1 MSIRESVLS
10 ELKTAMKSKNVNS
23 INTLRLILASLK
35 DKDII
40 ARGNG
45 NLSGINEIE
54 ITSLLQTMIKQRH
67 DSIELYKKG
76 KREDLVKK
84 EENEISI
91 ILEFL
96 PKQLNEKEVELAVLD
111 SIKLTEA
118 NSIKDMG
125 KVINLMKQNYIGKMD
140 FRIVS
145 AVVKEKLTK

>member
-1 MSIRESVLS
+1 MSIRERVLS
-10 ELKTAMKSKNVNS
+10 ELKTGMKSKNVNS

-125 KVINLMKQNYIGKMD
+125 KVINLMKQKYNGKMD
-140 FRIVS
+140 FRIAS
-145 AVVKEKLTK
+145 KVVKEKLL

>member
-1 MSIRESVLS
+1 MSIREKVIS
-10 ELKTAMKSKNVNS
+10 ELKTAMKSKDVNS
-23 INTLRLILASLK
+23 INTLRLILASIK

-45 NLSGINEIE
+45 NSSGINEIE

-76 KREDLVKK
+76 KREDLVTK

-91 ILEFL
+91 ILDFL
-96 PKQLNEKEVELAVLD
+96 PKQLNEKEIELAVLD

-125 KVINLMKQNYIGKMD
+125 KVINLMKQKYNGKMD
-140 FRIVS
+140 FRIAS
-145 AVVKEKLTK
+145 KVVKENLL

>member
-1 MSIRESVLS
+1 MSIRENVLS

-54 ITSLLQTMIKQRH
+54 ITSLLQTMIKQRY

-84 EENEISI
+84 EENY
-91 ILEFL
+91 
-96 PKQLNEKEVELAVLD
+96 EKEE
-111 SIKLTEA
+111 S
-118 NSIKDMG
+118 S
-125 KVINLMKQNYIGKMD
+125 
-140 FRIVS
+140 
-145 AVVKEKLTK
+145 

>member
-1 MSIRESVLS
+1 MSIRERVLS

-125 KVINLMKQNYIGKMD
+125 KVINLMKQKYNGKMN

-145 AVVKEKLTK
+145 KVVKERLL

>member
-125 KVINLMKQNYIGKMD
+125 KVINLMKQKYNGKMD

-145 AVVKEKLTK
+145 KVVKEKLL

>member
-1 MSIRESVLS
+1 MSIRERVLL

-54 ITSLLQTMIKQRH
+54 ITSLLQTMIKQRY

-125 KVINLMKQNYIGKMD
+125 KVINLMKQKYNGKMD

-145 AVVKEKLTK
+145 KVVKERLL

>member
-45 NLSGINEIE
+45 NLLGINEIE

-125 KVINLMKQNYIGKMD
+125 KVINLMKQKYNGKMD

-145 AVVKEKLTK
+145 KVVKERLL

>member
-1 MSIRESVLS
+1 MSIREKVLS
-10 ELKTAMKSKNVNS
+10 ELKTAMKSKDVNS
-23 INTLRLILASLK
+23 INTLRLILASIK

-45 NLSGINEIE
+45 NSSGINEIE

-76 KREDLVKK
+76 KREDLVTK

-91 ILEFL
+91 ILDFL
-96 PKQLNEKEVELAVLD
+96 PKQLNEKEIELAVLD

-125 KVINLMKQNYIGKMD
+125 KVINLMKQKYNGKMD

-145 AVVKEKLTK
+145 KVVKERLL

>member
-1 MSIRESVLS
+1 MSIREKVLS
-10 ELKTAMKSKNVNS
+10 ELKTAMKSKDVNS
-23 INTLRLILASLK
+23 INTLRLILASIK

-45 NLSGINEIE
+45 NSSGINEIE

-76 KREDLVKK
+76 KREDLVTK

-91 ILEFL
+91 ILDFL
-96 PKQLNEKEVELAVLD
+96 PKQLNEKEIELAVLD

-125 KVINLMKQNYIGKMD
+125 KVINLMKQKYNGKMD
-140 FRIVS
+140 FRIAS
-145 AVVKEKLTK
+145 KVVKENLL

>member
-54 ITSLLQTMIKQRH
+54 ITSLLQTMIKQRY

-125 KVINLMKQNYIGKMD
+125 KVINLMKQKYNGKMD

-145 AVVKEKLTK
+145 KVVKERLL

>member
-1 MSIRESVLS
+1 MSIRESMLS

-54 ITSLLQTMIKQRH
+54 ITSLLQTMIKQRY

-125 KVINLMKQNYIGKMD
+125 KVINLMKQKYNGKMD

-145 AVVKEKLTK
+145 KVVKERLL

>member
-1 MSIRESVLS
+1 MSIRERVLS

-54 ITSLLQTMIKQRH
+54 ITSLLQTMIKQRY

-125 KVINLMKQNYIGKMD
+125 KVINLMKQKYNGKMD

-145 AVVKEKLTK
+145 KVVKERLL

>member
-1 MSIRESVLS
+1 MSIRERVLS

-96 PKQLNEKEVELAVLD
+96 PKQLNENEVELAVLD

-125 KVINLMKQNYIGKMD
+125 KVINLMKQKYNGKMD

-145 AVVKEKLTK
+145 KVVKEKLL

>member
-45 NLSGINEIE
+45 NLSGINETE
-54 ITSLLQTMIKQRH
+54 ITSLLQTMIKQRY

-125 KVINLMKQNYIGKMD
+125 KVINLMKQKYNGKMD

-145 AVVKEKLTK
+145 KVVKERLL

>member
-1 MSIRESVLS
+1 
-10 ELKTAMKSKNVNS
+10 MKSKNVNS

-125 KVINLMKQNYIGKMD
+125 KVINLMKQKYNGKMD

-145 AVVKEKLTK
+145 KVVKERLL

>member
-10 ELKTAMKSKNVNS
+10 KLKTAMKSKNVNS

-54 ITSLLQTMIKQRH
+54 ITSLLQTMIKQRY

-125 KVINLMKQNYIGKMD
+125 KVINLMKQKYNGKMD

-145 AVVKEKLTK
+145 KVVKERLL

>member
-1 MSIRESVLS
+1 
-10 ELKTAMKSKNVNS
+10 
-23 INTLRLILASLK
+23 
-35 DKDII
+35 
-40 ARGNG
+40 
-45 NLSGINEIE
+45 
-54 ITSLLQTMIKQRH
+54 MIKQRY

-125 KVINLMKQNYIGKMD
+125 KVINLMKQKYNGKMD

-145 AVVKEKLTK
+145 KVVKERLL

>member
-10 ELKTAMKSKNVNS
+10 ELKTAMKIKNVNS

-67 DSIELYKKG
+67 DTIELYKKG

-125 KVINLMKQNYIGKMD
+125 KVINLMKQKYNGKMD

-145 AVVKEKLTK
+145 KVVKERLL

>member
-54 ITSLLQTMIKQRH
+54 ITSLLQTMIKQRY

-125 KVINLMKQNYIGKMD
+125 KVINLMKQKYNGKMD

-145 AVVKEKLTK
+145 KVVKEKLL

>member
-125 KVINLMKQNYIGKMD
+125 KVINLMKQKYNGKMD
-140 FRIVS
+140 FRIAS
-145 AVVKEKLTK
+145 KVVKEKLL

>member
-76 KREDLVKK
+76 KREDLVTK

-91 ILEFL
+91 ILDFL

-125 KVINLMKQNYIGKMD
+125 KVINLMKQKYNGKMD

-145 AVVKEKLTK
+145 KVVKERLL

>member
-45 NLSGINEIE
+45 NSSGINEIE

-125 KVINLMKQNYIGKMD
+125 KVINLMKQKYNGKMD

-145 AVVKEKLTK
+145 KVVKERLL

>member
-1 MSIRESVLS
+1 MSIRERVLS
-10 ELKTAMKSKNVNS
+10 ELKTGMKSKNVNS

-125 KVINLMKQNYIGKMD
+125 KVINLMKQKYNGKMD

-145 AVVKEKLTK
+145 KVVKEKLL

>member
-76 KREDLVKK
+76 KRDDLVRK

-96 PKQLNEKEVELAVLD
+96 PEQLNEKEVELAVLN

-125 KVINLMKQNYIGKMD
+125 KVINLMKQKYNGKMD

-145 AVVKEKLTK
+145 KVVKERLV

>member
-1 MSIRESVLS
+1 MSIRERVLS

-125 KVINLMKQNYIGKMD
+125 KVINLMKQKYNGKMD

-145 AVVKEKLTK
+145 KVVKEKLL

>member
-1 MSIRESVLS
+1 MSIRERVLS

-91 ILEFL
+91 ILKFL

-125 KVINLMKQNYIGKMD
+125 KVINLMKQKYNGKMD

-145 AVVKEKLTK
+145 KVVKEKLL

>member
-1 MSIRESVLS
+1 
-10 ELKTAMKSKNVNS
+10 
-23 INTLRLILASLK
+23 
-35 DKDII
+35 
-40 ARGNG
+40 
-45 NLSGINEIE
+45 
-54 ITSLLQTMIKQRH
+54 MIKQRH

-125 KVINLMKQNYIGKMD
+125 KVINLMKQKYYFHNLIGQ
-140 FRIVS
+140 
-145 AVVKEKLTK
+145 

>member
-1 MSIRESVLS
+1 
-10 ELKTAMKSKNVNS
+10 
-23 INTLRLILASLK
+23 
-35 DKDII
+35 
-40 ARGNG
+40 
-45 NLSGINEIE
+45 
-54 ITSLLQTMIKQRH
+54 MIKQRH

-125 KVINLMKQNYIGKMD
+125 KVINLMKQKYNGKMD

-145 AVVKEKLTK
+145 KVVKERLL

>member
-1 MSIRESVLS
+1 MSIRERVLS

-125 KVINLMKQNYIGKMD
+125 KVINLMKQKYNGKMD

-145 AVVKEKLTK
+145 KVVKERLL

>member
-1 MSIRESVLS
+1 MSIRKSVLS

-125 KVINLMKQNYIGKMD
+125 KVINLMKQKYNGKMD

-145 AVVKEKLTK
+145 KVVKERLL

>member
-1 MSIRESVLS
+1 MSIREKVLS
-10 ELKTAMKSKNVNS
+10 ELKTAMKIKDVNS
-23 INTLRLILASLK
+23 INTLRLILASIK

-40 ARGNG
+40 ARGKG
-45 NLSGINEIE
+45 NSSGINEIE

-76 KREDLVKK
+76 KREDLVTK

-91 ILEFL
+91 ILDFL
-96 PKQLNEKEVELAVLD
+96 PKQLNEKEIELAVLD

-125 KVINLMKQNYIGKMD
+125 KVINLMKQKYNGKMD
-140 FRIVS
+140 FRIAS
-145 AVVKEKLTK
+145 KVVKENLL

>member
-10 ELKTAMKSKNVNS
+10 ELKTAMKSKNINS

-54 ITSLLQTMIKQRH
+54 ITSLLQTMIKQRY

-125 KVINLMKQNYIGKMD
+125 KVINLMKQKYNGKMD

-145 AVVKEKLTK
+145 KVVKERLL

>member
-125 KVINLMKQNYIGKMD
+125 KVINLMKQKYNGKMD

-145 AVVKEKLTK
+145 KVVKERLL

>member
-54 ITSLLQTMIKQRH
+54 ITSLLQTMIKQRY

-96 PKQLNEKEVELAVLD
+96 PEQLNEKEVELAVLD

-125 KVINLMKQNYIGKMD
+125 KVINLMKQKYNGKMD

-145 AVVKEKLTK
+145 KVVKERLL

>member
-40 ARGNG
+40 ARGKG

-54 ITSLLQTMIKQRH
+54 ITSLLQTMIKQRY

-125 KVINLMKQNYIGKMD
+125 KVINLMKQKYNGKMD

-145 AVVKEKLTK
+145 KVVKERLL